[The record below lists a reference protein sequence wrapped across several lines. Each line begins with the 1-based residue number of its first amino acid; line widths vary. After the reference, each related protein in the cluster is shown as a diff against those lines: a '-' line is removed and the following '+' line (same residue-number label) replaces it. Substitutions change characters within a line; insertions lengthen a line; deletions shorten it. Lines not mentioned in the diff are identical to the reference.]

1 MNIDI
6 DFVEEWYVVADPYE
20 LKFAEKMA
28 AEIWARKLW
37 PLMDPH
43 KRYARI
49 YSTQRQK
56 TLITEQQAKELTA

>member
-1 MNIDI
+1 MNIDFE
-6 DFVEEWYVVADPYE
+6 DAWYAAGDDSGLLFE
-20 LKFAEKMA
+20 TKMA